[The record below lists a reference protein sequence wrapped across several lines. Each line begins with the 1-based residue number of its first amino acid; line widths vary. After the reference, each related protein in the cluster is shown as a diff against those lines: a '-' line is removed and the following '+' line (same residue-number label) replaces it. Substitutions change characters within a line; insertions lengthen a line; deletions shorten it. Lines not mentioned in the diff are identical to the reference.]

1 MYLTQLTVLSLLA
14 VSQFVS
20 QTSRRGLMRGVKY
33 LCLSDRVVKPP
44 YPPAERERY
53 TDE

>member
-14 VSQFVS
+14 VS

-44 YPPAERERY
+44 YPPGGEREIY
-53 TDE
+53 T